1 LRDPNNEKG
10 TTKNEAVDIENFLTE
25 RRKTVNDALEQIVAP
40 GNTFP
45 PSIHKAVRY
54 SLLDGGKRI
63 RPILTLSAYEL
74 VAGDYS
80 KIVPFSCGIEMVHTY
95 SLIHDDLPAM
105 DNSEFRRG
113 KPSSH
118 KVFGEAIAI
127 LAGDALLTLAFDVM
141 TDSELSG
148 ALDPS
153 SLLEAIR
160 EIAHAAGV
168 QGMIGGQ
175 TIDVETQGM
184 SFDLPLLE
192 YIHTH
197 KTGALIVGAIRA
209 GAILGGAGEEQL
221 EALTHY
227 GRTIGLA
234 FQITDDIL
242 DIEGSKKTTGKDT
255 GLDEISGKA
264 TYPKLLG
271 LEESRVRAQELA
283 NRAEEALL
291 VFDDKAEPLKHL
303 ARLIVGRIN

>member
-1 LRDPNNEKG
+1 M
-10 TTKNEAVDIENFLTE
+10 TKTKAVDIEQFLSE
-25 RRKTVNDALEQIVAP
+25 KRKTVNDALEQIVAP
-40 GNTFP
+40 ENTFP

-63 RPILTLSAYEL
+63 RPILTLAAYEL
-74 VAGDYS
+74 VAGDS
-80 KIVPFSCGIEMVHTY
+80 SQIVPFACGIEMVHTY

-141 TDSELSG
+141 ADGELRR
-148 ALDPS
+148 AVNPS
-153 SLLEAIR
+153 WLLEAIS
-160 EIAHAAGV
+160 EIAHAAGL

-175 TIDVETQGM
+175 TIDIETQGM

-209 GAILGGAGEEQL
+209 GAILGGASEEQL

-242 DIEGSKKTTGKDT
+242 DIEGSKITTGKDT
-255 GLDEISGKA
+255 GLDEISDKA

-283 NRAEEALL
+283 TRAEEALL
-291 VFDDKAEPLKHL
+291 IFDDKAEPLKHI
-303 ARLIVGRIN
+303 ARLIARRIS

>member
-1 LRDPNNEKG
+1 MSEEVRTTNNK
-10 TTKNEAVDIENFLTE
+10 TMDIEQYLAE
-25 RRKTVNDALEQIVAP
+25 RRRVVNNALDQIVAP
-40 GNTFP
+40 ENTFP
-45 PSIHKAVRY
+45 PSIHKAIRY

-74 VAGDYS
+74 VTNHYS
-80 KIVPFSCGIEMVHTY
+80 EIVPFACGIEMIHTY

-105 DNSEFRRG
+105 DNSDFRRG

-127 LAGDALLTLAFDVM
+127 LAGDALLTTAFGVM
-141 TDSELSG
+141 TDHSLSDAVDPG
-148 ALDPS
+148 AL
-153 SLLEAIR
+153 LRATK
-160 EIAHAAGV
+160 EIATAAGL

-175 TIDVETQGM
+175 TIDIETQGM

-197 KTGALIVGAIRA
+197 KTGALIAGAIRA
-209 GAILGGAGEEQL
+209 GAILGDADEECL

-242 DIEGSKKTTGKDT
+242 DIEGSKKTLGKET
-255 GLDEISGKA
+255 GLDELSDKA
-264 TYPKLLG
+264 TYPKLIG
-271 LEESRVRAQELA
+271 LEESRR
-283 NRAEEALL
+283 RAEELTASAEESLK
-291 VFDDKAEPLKHL
+291 VFADKAEPLRQI
-303 ARLIVGRIN
+303 ACLIGRRKY